1 MTTETIEPSPAQ
13 GRPGRGKPSVLQR
26 AVATARNLWRSLT
39 SMRTALVLL
48 FLLALAAIPGAL
60 VPQRSLN
67 AQKVDQYIADHTVI
81 GPLFDKLQM
90 YDVFGSSWFT
100 AIYVLLFISLIGC
113 ITPRVVEH
121 FQALRTPPV
130 RAPRRLARLPH
141 HAEAELAGTAE
152 ENAQK
157 VRDALRGWKQTT
169 REEPNGVITVS
180 AERGYLREA
189 GNLVFHIALVGVLLT
204 VALGKIFGYEGN
216 VIVIADGD
224 NGICNTSPSGYDT
237 FRAGLSED
245 GTGLHPFCVDVL
257 DFSADYLPNGQ
268 AEMFRSNVRY
278 QAAEDLDTDT
288 WHEFQLK
295 VNDPLRV
302 DGARVYLQGH
312 GFAPTF
318 TVTFPDGTS
327 RTKTQPFAPEE
338 ATTFLSSGAVLFD
351 PPAEMGLSREDSR
364 KSQIAIEGLF
374 APTAQLEGETGTL
387 LTSSWPQMQ
396 DPMVAIDIY
405 KGDSG
410 IDSGIAHSVFRLNP
424 RPIEQGR
431 LVKQERVNLSA
442 GESVTLEDGT
452 IVRFDGSE
460 EFVNL
465 QVSYDPAQ
473 FWVLVSA
480 VVMMAGMLVSLVIK
494 RRRVWARITP
504 VSASSEIGAGTDGRE
519 RRTVVELGGLARTD
533 HAGWGDEFVRLS
545 KQLFAEEQREEQR
558 PPRRDAGED

>member
-1 MTTETIEPSPAQ
+1 MSTPTWQSLPRKLA
-13 GRPGRGKPSVLQR
+13 
-26 AVATARNLWRSLT
+26 ATCRNLWRSLT

-48 FLLALAAIPGAL
+48 FLLALASIPGAL

-67 AQKVDQYIADHTVI
+67 AQKVDQYIADNPVI
-81 GPLFDKLQM
+81 GPLFDTLQM
-90 YDVFGSSWFT
+90 YEVFGSSWFT

-113 ITPRVVEH
+113 ITPRVAEH
-121 FQALRTPPV
+121 FRALRTPPV

-141 HAEAELAGTAE
+141 HAAATLPGSAQ
-152 ENAQK
+152 ENADK
-157 VRDALRGWKQTT
+157 VEEALRGWRKTT
-169 REEPNGVITVS
+169 RTEADGTITIS
-180 AERGYLREA
+180 AEKGYLREA

-216 VIVIADGD
+216 VIVIADGKS
-224 NGICNTSPSGYDT
+224 GICNTSPSGYDT

-257 DFSADYLPNGQ
+257 DFKADYLPNGQ
-268 AEMFRSNVRY
+268 AEMFTSNIRY
-278 QAAEDLDTDT
+278 QAAEDLNTDT
-288 WHEFQLK
+288 WHDYRLR
-295 VNDPLRV
+295 VNEPLRV

-312 GFAPTF
+312 AFAPTF

-338 ATTFLSSGAVLFD
+338 VLTFLSSGAVLFD

-364 KSQIAIEGLF
+364 KSQIALEGLF
-374 APTAQLEGETGTL
+374 APTSQLGGETGKL
-387 LTSSWPQMQ
+387 LTSSWPQML

-410 IDSGIAHSVFRLNP
+410 LDSGVAMSVFRLNP
-424 RPIEQGR
+424 QPIAQGR
-431 LVKQERVNLSA
+431 LVKQERVNLSV

-452 IVRFDGSE
+452 IVRFDGAE
-460 EFVNL
+460 EFANL

-480 VVMMAGMLVSLVIK
+480 VTMMAGMLISLVIK
-494 RRRVWARITP
+494 RRRIWARITP
-504 VSASSEIGAGTDGRE
+504 VAIAGGPPGESGDGFEVAE
-519 RRTVVELGGLARTD
+519 RRAVVELGGLARTD
-533 HAGWGDEFVRLS
+533 HAGWGEEFKRLG
-545 KQLFAEEQREEQR
+545 KQLLAEEPREEQR
-558 PPRRDAGED
+558 PPQA

>member
-1 MTTETIEPSPAQ
+1 MTAKTAAVKPSPI
-13 GRPGRGKPSVLQR
+13 RR
-26 AVATARNLWRSLT
+26 AGATVRNLWRSLT

-48 FLLALAAIPGAL
+48 FLLALAAVPGAL

-67 AQKVDQYIADHTVI
+67 SQKVDQYIADHKTI
-81 GPLFDKLQM
+81 GPLFDRLQV

-113 ITPRVVEH
+113 IAPRVADH
-121 FQALRTPPV
+121 FRALRTLPV

-141 HAEAELAGTAE
+141 HAVGEVAGTAE
-152 ENAQK
+152 ESAER
-157 VRDALRGWKQTT
+157 VRGALRGWRQTT
-169 REEPNGVITVS
+169 RAEADGAITIS

-216 VIVIADGD
+216 VVVIADGES
-224 NGICNTSPSGYDT
+224 GICNSSPAVYDT

-257 DFSADYLPNGQ
+257 DFKADYLPNGQ
-268 AEMFRSNVRY
+268 AEMFTSKIRY
-278 QAAEDLDTDT
+278 QASTDLSTDN
-288 WHEFQLK
+288 WHDYELK

-338 ATTFLSSGAVLFD
+338 AQTFLSSGAALFD
-351 PPAEMGLSREDSR
+351 PPAEMGLSLDDSR
-364 KSQIAIEGLF
+364 KGQIAIEGLF
-374 APTAQLEGETGTL
+374 APTAVLGGDTGKL
-387 LTSSWPQMQ
+387 LSSGWPTME
-396 DPMVAIDIY
+396 DPAVAIDIY

-410 IDSGIAHSVFRLNP
+410 LDSGVAHSVFRLNS

-431 LVKQERVNLSA
+431 LVRQERVNLSV
-442 GESVTLEDGT
+442 GESATLEDGT
-452 IVRFDGSE
+452 VVRFDGAE

-465 QVSYDPAQ
+465 QVSYDPSQ
-473 FWVLVSA
+473 VWVLVSA
-480 VVMMAGMLVSLVIK
+480 VTMMAGMLVSLVIK
-494 RRRVWARITP
+494 RRRIWARITP
-504 VSASSEIGAGTDGRE
+504 AVMAAGPPGGTGDRPEGAE

-533 HAGWGDEFVRLS
+533 HAGWGEEFNRLS
-545 KQLFAEEQREEQR
+545 KRLLVDEPREDHR
-558 PPRRDAGED
+558 PPQA